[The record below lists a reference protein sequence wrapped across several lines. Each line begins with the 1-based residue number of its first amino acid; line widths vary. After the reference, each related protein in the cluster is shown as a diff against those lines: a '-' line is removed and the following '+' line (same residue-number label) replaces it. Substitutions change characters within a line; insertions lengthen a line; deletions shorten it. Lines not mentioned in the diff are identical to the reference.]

1 MQLFGVMSNNKT
13 LLTRLPPIEE
23 QQKHNILGDI
33 GTLLRKDCEV
43 EKMMRFLREIGIF
56 EEI

>member
-1 MQLFGVMSNNKT
+1 MHWRDSRKKYNIQGDVRT
-13 LLTRLPPIEE
+13 LL
-23 QQKHNILGDI
+23 G
-33 GTLLRKDCEV
+33 KDCEV

>member
-1 MQLFGVMSNNKT
+1 MEG
-13 LLTRLPPIEE
+13 
-23 QQKHNILGDI
+23 QQKKHNILDDI
-33 GTLLRKDCEV
+33 RTLLGKDCEV

>member
-1 MQLFGVMSNNKT
+1 MWKPETNNKIVP
-13 LLTRLPPIEE
+13 TRLSHWRDSRR
-23 QQKHNILGDI
+23 KYNIQSDI
-33 GTLLRKDCEV
+33 RTQGKDCEV